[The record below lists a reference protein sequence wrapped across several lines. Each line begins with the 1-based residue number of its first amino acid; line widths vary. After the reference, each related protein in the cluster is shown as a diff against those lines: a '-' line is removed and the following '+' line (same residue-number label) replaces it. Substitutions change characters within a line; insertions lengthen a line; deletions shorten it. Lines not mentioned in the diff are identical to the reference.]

1 MKSPQAQSLEGQRI
15 RASFEPIDTGRHAAS
30 DGSWATAERRIGV
43 PLDHWQLMPDSRTLL
58 PVITGPD

>member
-1 MKSPQAQSLEGQRI
+1 MKSPQRQSLEGQGI

-30 DGSWATAERRIGV
+30 DGAWATAQCRIGV
-43 PLDHWQLMPDSRTLL
+43 PLDHWQLVPDCRTLL